1 MIITVSCPDGKGTA
15 EWLVLDLQGSVELA
29 KAVESE
35 SFGGILLGHII
46 TPEEPAE
53 AGSKVTLQIGNHRC
67 SGTLEDLAKPLVVV
81 GKAPGAGAAA
91 AAEAAADD
99 EAAAGDDGSAGVA
112 YTARAVIRRKFV
124 FRDRPQPIVGVSVS
138 R

>member
-81 GKAPGAGAAA
+81 GKAPTAAGAAA
-91 AAEAAADD
+91 AAGDD
-99 EAAAGDDGSAGVA
+99 EAAATGDDGAAGVA